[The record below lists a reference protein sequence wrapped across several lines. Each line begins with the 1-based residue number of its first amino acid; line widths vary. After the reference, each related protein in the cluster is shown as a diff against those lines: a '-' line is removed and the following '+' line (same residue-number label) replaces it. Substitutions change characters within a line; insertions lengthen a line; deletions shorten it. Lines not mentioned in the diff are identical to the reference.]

1 MKSQIH
7 EHLKTN
13 KLIVSKT
20 VSKFLLALTVILAI
34 SITSCRDT
42 KKEETN
48 DDHGHEHNADGSH
61 KTEHEDVKQEEFN
74 VDKDSMKSDEKTHT
88 HDNGEEHHD
97 H

>member
-1 MKSQIH
+1 MKSKIH

-20 VSKFLLALTVILAI
+20 VSKYLMALLVITAI
-34 SITSCRDT
+34 SFAGCKDT
-42 KKEETN
+42 KKEQ
-48 DDHGHEHNADGSH
+48 DDHGHEHNEDGSH
-61 KTEHEDVKQEEFN
+61 KNEHEEVKQEEFT
-74 VDKDSMKSDEKTHT
+74 VGKDSLKTEEKIHT